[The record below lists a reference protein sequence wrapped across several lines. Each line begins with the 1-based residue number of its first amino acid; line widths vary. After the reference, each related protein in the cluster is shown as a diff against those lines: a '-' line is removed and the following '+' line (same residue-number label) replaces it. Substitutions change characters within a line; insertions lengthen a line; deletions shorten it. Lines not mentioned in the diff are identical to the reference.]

1 MTTLELEKTVT
12 AKEAK
17 NRLGEVIDESIA
29 HPVGISRN
37 GRLVSVLVSE
47 RLFQQMQARL
57 QALEDAD
64 WLRRAREARAGGY
77 ASATEVEALI
87 GRLEQDAEAKSHE

>member
-1 MTTLELEKTVT
+1 MNELVLERTVT

-37 GRLVSVLVSE
+37 GRLVSVLLSE
-47 RLFQQMQARL
+47 RVYHSMVARL
-57 QALEDAD
+57 EELEDAE
-64 WLRRAREARAGGY
+64 WLDRARLARTEGFV
-77 ASATEVEALI
+77 SPTEVAALI
-87 GRLEQDAEAKSHE
+87 GRLT

>member
-1 MTTLELEKTVT
+1 MTNIALEKTVT

-47 RLFQQMQARL
+47 RLFQSMQARL
-57 QALEDAD
+57 EELEDAD
-64 WLRRAREARAGGY
+64 WLRRAREARAGGF
-77 ASATEVEALI
+77 APATEVAALI
-87 GRLEQDAEAKSHE
+87 GRLEQDADAKPNE

>member
-1 MTTLELEKTVT
+1 MTTLVLEKTVT

-47 RLFQQMQARL
+47 RLYQQMQARL
-57 QALEDAD
+57 EALEDAD
-64 WLRRAREARAGGY
+64 WLRRAREARAGGF
-77 ASATEVEALI
+77 ASATEVAAII
-87 GRLEQDAEAKSHE
+87 GRLEENADAKPHE